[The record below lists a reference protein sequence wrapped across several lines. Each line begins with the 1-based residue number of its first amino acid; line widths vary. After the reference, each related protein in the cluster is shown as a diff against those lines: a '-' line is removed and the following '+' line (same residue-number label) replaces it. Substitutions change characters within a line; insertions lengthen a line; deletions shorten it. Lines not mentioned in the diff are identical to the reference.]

1 MDKDKNIHTTS
12 WEEVENT
19 EEEFD
24 IDSWTPPEEI
34 YEGDSSVHDIP
45 KPRQE
50 STLSEGDFI
59 KQRYQR
65 IEKNLSSYTIEQKNN
80 LKEQLIL
87 KAVEEARDNFYA
99 YVLLMAPLRS

>member
-50 STLSEGDFI
+50 STLS
-59 KQRYQR
+59 
-65 IEKNLSSYTIEQKNN
+65 
-80 LKEQLIL
+80 
-87 KAVEEARDNFYA
+87 
-99 YVLLMAPLRS
+99 